1 MAFVVQP
8 QSNDPIRRQE
18 VSVSFDQPG
27 SIHRT
32 ALLFLGKDVPSP
44 EEAEATLR
52 RLVLQVHVGPGACP
66 GRSGTAALATIVNAG
81 RRAFLGGV
89 RVLIDEDLEVNYG
102 WAERRRLSELV
113 EDLGGTVVDVLDP
126 GFPTLALGHP
136 TDAVGL
142 VVLYPTWHG
151 WAAGVVL
158 TSGDRR
164 DDHGVEIAAI
174 AAAALGVSE
183 AFQFVTGP
191 VGPGRR
197 DVGVSLWNPEV
208 DWRSDEAVG
217 PMLSCLPSKLWLL
230 GLGHLGQ
237 GYAWSIGWLNYA
249 DPASILVALVDDD
262 IVEGGNDAT
271 GMLLRPS
278 DEGSPKTRVVA
289 RELERIGIR
298 TRLVERRF
306 DEHFAVQDREPVLA
320 LAGFDRPEPRQLLG
334 GPFKRVVDGGLG
346 IGSREYLSIAI
357 HTFPS
362 TLDPAVVFRANGAS
376 IDGLTE
382 DQEALVERLIAQGVP
397 EGTARC
403 GVTTVA
409 GIAIAAAFVG
419 TFAGTLVLADVL
431 RSLHRGPAVCAI
443 RCDLRTPADL
453 RCAPNTAPGPPI
465 NPGFT
470 APAESLGAD
479 AF

>member
-1 MAFVVQP
+1 
-8 QSNDPIRRQE
+8 
-18 VSVSFDQPG
+18 VSFDQPG

-32 ALLFLGKDVPSP
+32 ALLFLGKDAPSP
-44 EEAEATLR
+44 SEAEALLR
-52 RLVLQVHVGPGACP
+52 RLVLQVHVGAEGCQD
-66 GRSGTAALATIVNAG
+66 RSSTAALATIVNAG

-89 RVLIDEDLEVNYG
+89 RVLIDKDVEVNHG
-102 WAERRRLSELV
+102 WAGHRRLSELV
-113 EDLGGTVVDVLDP
+113 EDFGGTVVDVLDH
-126 GFPTLALGHP
+126 GHATLALGHP
-136 TDAVGL
+136 SETAGL

-158 TSGDRR
+158 APHEGLDNR
-164 DDHGVEIAAI
+164 GLEIAGI
-174 AAAALGVSE
+174 ASAALGVSE
-183 AFQFVTGP
+183 AFQFVTGAI
-191 VGPGRR
+191 GPGRR

-208 DWRSDEAVG
+208 DWRSEEATG
-217 PMLSCLPSKLWLL
+217 PMLSRLPSKLWLL

-249 DPASILVALVDDD
+249 DPGSVHIALVDDD

-306 DEHFAVQDREPVLA
+306 DEHFVVQDREPILA

-334 GPFKRVVDGGLG
+334 GPFKQVIDGGLG
-346 IGSREYLSIAI
+346 TGSSEYLSIAI

-362 TLDPAVVFRANGAS
+362 TLNPAVVFLPNNAS
-376 IDGLTE
+376 DDRLTE
-382 DQEALVERLIAQGVP
+382 DHEALVEKLIAQGVP

-403 GVTTVA
+403 GVIAVA

-431 RSLHRGPAVCAI
+431 RSLHGGPALCAI
-443 RCDLRTPADL
+443 RCDMRTPTDL
-453 RCAPNTAPGPPI
+453 RCAPNTAPRPPI

-470 APAESLGAD
+470 SPAETLGAD